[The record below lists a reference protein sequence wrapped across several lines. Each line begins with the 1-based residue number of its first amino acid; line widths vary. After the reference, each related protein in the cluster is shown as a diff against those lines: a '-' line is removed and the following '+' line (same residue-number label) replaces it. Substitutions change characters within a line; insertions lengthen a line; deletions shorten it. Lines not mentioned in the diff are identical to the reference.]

1 MNKKLDTVIFD
12 FDGVLFDT
20 EEINY
25 HANEFTF
32 QQHGLSFSKQKY
44 AQLWIEEGLDMED
57 IISKYN
63 IETTPNQLREVK
75 NRVFLETIKQTPLP
89 FMLGVRESIEKLLS
103 NGYKIA
109 IASSNFR
116 RNIET
121 VLENAG
127 SKFSFGAIVG
137 REDIDNPKPHPEV
150 FLRCL
155 ETLHSL
161 PEKSVVIEDAPKGI
175 IAANRGGIKKVI
187 AIPNVW
193 TKNGDFSNASLIL
206 DSANSLAD
214 TISSW
219 KDPE

>member
-25 HANEFTF
+25 HANELTF
-32 QQHGLSFSKQKY
+32 QQHGLSFSRQEY

-57 IISKYN
+57 IISRYGIK
-63 IETTPNQLREVK
+63 TTPAQLREVK
-75 NRVFLETIKQTPLP
+75 NRFFLEVIEVTPLP
-89 FMLGVRESIEKLLS
+89 FIVGIRKSIEKLIS

-121 VLENAG
+121 VLRNANAE
-127 SKFSFGAIVG
+127 FSFDVIVG

-155 ETLHSL
+155 ELLNSSA
-161 PEKSVVIEDAPKGI
+161 EESVVIEDAPKGI
-175 IAANRGGIKKVI
+175 ISANRGGIKKVI
-187 AIPNVW
+187 AIPNYW

-206 DSANSLAD
+206 SSAEKLCDSIIKLE
-214 TISSW
+214 
-219 KDPE
+219 K